1 MRKIDNDIITVF
13 WNANKIYFEILETR
27 QNEEMFFMKN
37 VDETPSTTVEWTT
50 VELANDRGPDD
61 AGVVVN

>member
-1 MRKIDNDIITVF
+1 MF
-13 WNANKIYFEILETR
+13 WNANKIYFEILATR

-37 VDETPSTTVEWTT
+37 VDETPWTT
-50 VELANDRGPDD
+50 VELANDRGADD

>member
-37 VDETPSTTVEWTT
+37 VDETPCST
-50 VELANDRGPDD
+50 VELANDRGADD